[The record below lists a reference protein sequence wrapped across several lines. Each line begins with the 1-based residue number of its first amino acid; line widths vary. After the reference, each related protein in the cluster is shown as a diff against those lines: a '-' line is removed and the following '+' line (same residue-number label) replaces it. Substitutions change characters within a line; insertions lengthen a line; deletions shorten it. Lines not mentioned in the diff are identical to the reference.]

1 MKGQCMKN
9 DKKLPQKWINTP
21 FAFTRLSKNLSLLQ
35 QAVLVKV
42 SEQLQPFIKE
52 FFGSD
57 LARSRK
63 VPKALF
69 SEAVKNSGVTQIYI
83 SYAELGVPENN
94 FFAVKQAMKEVL
106 DVKVEGPKKNEDGSM
121 GMHMYNVFLSG
132 ETSIKNTGVVFGLNP
147 QVIDPDKHLYVLDY
161 AFNMVEGYV
170 SHPDN
175 IALIGEVARMP
186 MIYYILRDTSGNNW
200 KERTIKLTVSKIKK
214 YLGMLEFSGAELVK
228 EAYPKF
234 SQFKKNV
241 LDNSIADINRLKQL
255 GQIDVCISYEPIY
268 NGKRK
273 VGNPVFIEFTVY
285 DTIEHMQQAEERKRQ
300 AQQSASLF
308 AEAEEVKPK
317 QGEKE
322 WQQLLAMLDGE
333 TGEWLGSEMSDLLK
347 KVTLDDY
354 DGKTV
359 RIIVTQEQV
368 AAMENLLGNNIL
380 KSKFSQLLGHCFK
393 GDKRK
398 KVRLDYNKLNK

>member
-1 MKGQCMKN
+1 M
-9 DKKLPQKWINTP
+9 
-21 FAFTRLSKNLSLLQ
+21 
-35 QAVLVKV
+35 

-161 AFNMVEGYV
+161 AFNMTEGYV

-186 MIYYILRDTSGNNW
+186 MMYYILRDASGNNW
-200 KERTIKLTVSKIKK
+200 KERSIRLTVSKIKK
-214 YLGMLEFSGAELVK
+214 YLGMLEFSGVELVK

-241 LDNSIADINRLKQL
+241 LNNSIADINRLKQL

-273 VGNPVFIEFTVY
+273 VGNPAFIEFTVY
-285 DTIEHMQQAEERKRQ
+285 DTIEQMQQAEERKKQ
-300 AQQSASLF
+300 VQQSSSLF
-308 AEAEEVKPK
+308 ADTEDVKPK
-317 QGEKE
+317 PGEKE
-322 WQQLLAMLDGE
+322 WQQLIAMLDGE
-333 TGEWLGSEMSDLLK
+333 TGEWLGSELSDLLR
-347 KVTLDDY
+347 KVVFEQY
-354 DGKTV
+354 DGNTV
-359 RIIVTQEQV
+359 QLVVTQEQ
-368 AAMENLLGNNIL
+368 MENMENAIKDSASLN
-380 KSKFSQLLGHCFK
+380 KFSQLLGHCFK
-393 GDKRK
+393 NDKRK
-398 KVRLDYNKLNK
+398 KVGLKYRKIK

>member
-1 MKGQCMKN
+1 MEN
-9 DKKLPQKWINTP
+9 EKKLPQKWINTP
-21 FAFTRLSKNLSLLQ
+21 FAFTRLSRNLSLLQ

-57 LARSRK
+57 LAKSKK

-161 AFNMVEGYV
+161 AFNMTEGYV

-186 MIYYILRDTSGNNW
+186 MIYYILRDASGNNW
-200 KERTIKLTVSKIKK
+200 KDRSIRLTVSKIKK

-273 VGNPVFIEFTVY
+273 VGNPAFIEFTIY
-285 DTIEHMQQAEERKRQ
+285 DTIEQMQQALAKKQQ
-300 AQQSASLF
+300 AHDPASLF
-308 AEAEEVKPK
+308 DEEVKP
-317 QGEKE
+317 GEKE
-322 WQQLLAMLDGE
+322 WQQLVEMIDGDISAE
-333 TGEWLGSEMSDLLK
+333 LQKLVFLSYDGNKILVKATSEQRQRIENYMTDDVVARIRDLLK
-347 KVTLDDY
+347 RAFGKSVTWKY
-354 DGKTV
+354 FIAK
-359 RIIVTQEQV
+359 
-368 AAMENLLGNNIL
+368 
-380 KSKFSQLLGHCFK
+380 
-393 GDKRK
+393 
-398 KVRLDYNKLNK
+398 

>member
-1 MKGQCMKN
+1 MEET
-9 DKKLPQKWINTP
+9 KKLPQKWINTP

-57 LARSRK
+57 LAKSRK
-63 VPKALF
+63 VPKSLF

-186 MIYYILRDTSGNNW
+186 MIYYILRDASGNNW
-200 KERTIKLTVSKIKK
+200 KERSIQLTVSKIKK
-214 YLGMLEFSGAELVK
+214 YLGMMEFSGAEIVK

-273 VGNPVFIEFTVY
+273 VGNPAYIEFTIY
-285 DTIEHMQQAEERKRQ
+285 DTIEQMQQALARKQ
-300 AQQSASLF
+300 KAQEPASLF
-308 AEAEEVKPK
+308 AEAEEVKS
-317 QGEKE
+317 GEKE
-322 WQQLLAMLDGE
+322 WQQLVAMLDGDI
-333 TGEWLGSEMSDLLK
+333 GEELR
-347 KVTLDDY
+347 KVAFVSY
-354 DGKTV
+354 NGKTV
-359 RIIVTQEQV
+359 LLRASREQCKGV
-368 AAMENLLGNNIL
+368 ESCLSDDVIAYV
-380 KSKFSQLLGHCFK
+380 KKCSKQVFG
-393 GDKRK
+393 
-398 KVRLDYNKLNK
+398 KVIAWNYSLSDN

>member
-1 MKGQCMKN
+1 MEET
-9 DKKLPQKWINTP
+9 KKLPQKWINTP

-57 LARSRK
+57 LAKSRK
-63 VPKALF
+63 VPKSLF

-186 MIYYILRDTSGNNW
+186 MIYYILRDASGNNW
-200 KERTIKLTVSKIKK
+200 KERSIQLTVSKIKK
-214 YLGMLEFSGAELVK
+214 YLGMMEFSGAEIVK

-273 VGNPVFIEFTVY
+273 VGNPAYIEFTIY
-285 DTIEHMQQAEERKRQ
+285 DTIEQMQQALARKQ
-300 AQQSASLF
+300 KAQEPASLF
-308 AEAEEVKPK
+308 AEAEEVKS
-317 QGEKE
+317 GEKE
-322 WQQLLAMLDGE
+322 WQQLVAMLDGDI
-333 TGEWLGSEMSDLLK
+333 GEELR
-347 KVTLDDY
+347 KVAFVSY
-354 DGKTV
+354 NGKTV
-359 RIIVTQEQV
+359 LLRASREQCKRV
-368 AAMENLLGNNIL
+368 ESCLSDDVIAHV
-380 KSKFSQLLGHCFK
+380 KKCSKQVFG
-393 GDKRK
+393 
-398 KVRLDYNKLNK
+398 KVIAWNYSLSDN

>member
-1 MKGQCMKN
+1 MEEI
-9 DKKLPQKWINTP
+9 KKLPQKWINTP

-57 LARSRK
+57 LAKSRK
-63 VPKALF
+63 VPKSLF

-186 MIYYILRDTSGNNW
+186 MIYYILRDASGNNW
-200 KERTIKLTVSKIKK
+200 KERSIQLTVSKIKK
-214 YLGMLEFSGAELVK
+214 YLGMMEFSGAEIVK

-255 GQIDVCISYEPIY
+255 GQIDVFISYEPIY

-273 VGNPVFIEFTVY
+273 VGNPAYIEFTIY
-285 DTIEHMQQAEERKRQ
+285 DTIEQMQQALARKQ
-300 AQQSASLF
+300 KAQEPASLF
-308 AEAEEVKPK
+308 TAAEEVKP
-317 QGEKE
+317 GEKE
-322 WQQLLAMLDGE
+322 WQQLVAMLDGDI
-333 TGEWLGSEMSDLLK
+333 GEELR
-347 KVTLDDY
+347 KVAFVSY
-354 DGKTV
+354 NGKTV
-359 RIIVTQEQV
+359 LLRASREQCKRVESCLSDDVIAYVKKCSKQVFGKVTSW
-368 AAMENLLGNNIL
+368 NYSL
-380 KSKFSQLLGHCFK
+380 SDS
-393 GDKRK
+393 
-398 KVRLDYNKLNK
+398 

>member
-1 MKGQCMKN
+1 MEET
-9 DKKLPQKWINTP
+9 KKLPQKWINTP

-57 LARSRK
+57 LAKSRK
-63 VPKALF
+63 VPKSLF

-186 MIYYILRDTSGNNW
+186 MIYYILRDASGNNW
-200 KERTIKLTVSKIKK
+200 KERSIQLTVSKIKK
-214 YLGMLEFSGAELVK
+214 YLGMMEFSGAEIVK

-273 VGNPVFIEFTVY
+273 VGNPAYIEFTIY
-285 DTIEHMQQAEERKRQ
+285 DTIGQMQQALARKQ
-300 AQQSASLF
+300 KAQEPASLF
-308 AEAEEVKPK
+308 AAAEEVKP
-317 QGEKE
+317 GEKE
-322 WQQLLAMLDGE
+322 WQQLVAMLDGDIGAE
-333 TGEWLGSEMSDLLK
+333 LR
-347 KVTLDDY
+347 KVVFVSY

-359 RIIVTQEQV
+359 LLKASREQCKGV
-368 AAMENLLGNNIL
+368 ESCLSDDVIAYV
-380 KSKFSQLLGHCFK
+380 KKCSKQVFG
-393 GDKRK
+393 
-398 KVRLDYNKLNK
+398 KVIAWNYSLSDS

>member
-1 MKGQCMKN
+1 MEN
-9 DKKLPQKWINTP
+9 EKKLPQKWINTP
-21 FAFTRLSKNLSLLQ
+21 FAFTRLSRNLSLLQ

-57 LARSRK
+57 LAKSKK

-161 AFNMVEGYV
+161 AFNMTEGYV

-186 MIYYILRDTSGNNW
+186 MIYYILRDASGNNW
-200 KERTIKLTVSKIKK
+200 KERSIRLTVSKIKK

-273 VGNPVFIEFTVY
+273 VGNPAFIEFTIY
-285 DTIEHMQQAEERKRQ
+285 DTIEQMQQALAKKQ
-300 AQQSASLF
+300 QTQQSASLF
-308 AEAEEVKPK
+308 DDDVKP
-317 QGEKE
+317 GEKE
-322 WQQLLAMLDGE
+322 WQQLVEMLDGDISLE
-333 TGEWLGSEMSDLLK
+333 LQKLVFLSYDGNKILIKATSEQRQRIENYMTDDVVARIRDLLK
-347 KVTLDDY
+347 RAFGKSVTWKY
-354 DGKTV
+354 FIAK
-359 RIIVTQEQV
+359 
-368 AAMENLLGNNIL
+368 
-380 KSKFSQLLGHCFK
+380 
-393 GDKRK
+393 
-398 KVRLDYNKLNK
+398 

>member
-1 MKGQCMKN
+1 MEET
-9 DKKLPQKWINTP
+9 KKLPQKWINTP

-57 LARSRK
+57 LAKSRK
-63 VPKALF
+63 VPKSLF

-186 MIYYILRDTSGNNW
+186 MIYYILRDASGNNW
-200 KERTIKLTVSKIKK
+200 KERSIQLTVSKIKK
-214 YLGMLEFSGAELVK
+214 YLGMMEFSGAEIVK

-273 VGNPVFIEFTVY
+273 VGNPAYIEFSIY
-285 DTIEHMQQAEERKRQ
+285 DTIEQMQQALARKQ
-300 AQQSASLF
+300 KAQEPASLF
-308 AEAEEVKPK
+308 AEAEELKS
-317 QGEKE
+317 GEKE
-322 WQQLLAMLDGE
+322 WQQLVAMLDGDI
-333 TGEWLGSEMSDLLK
+333 GEELR
-347 KVTLDDY
+347 KVAFVSY

-359 RIIVTQEQV
+359 LLRASREQ
-368 AAMENLLGNNIL
+368 
-380 KSKFSQLLGHCFK
+380 C
-393 GDKRK
+393 K
-398 KVRLDYNKLNK
+398 KVESCLSDDVIAHVKKCSKQVFGKVIAWNYSLSDN

>member
-1 MKGQCMKN
+1 MEET
-9 DKKLPQKWINTP
+9 KKLPQKWINTP

-57 LARSRK
+57 LAKSRK
-63 VPKALF
+63 VPKSLF

-186 MIYYILRDTSGNNW
+186 MIYYILRDASGNNW
-200 KERTIKLTVSKIKK
+200 KERLIQLTVSKIKK
-214 YLGMLEFSGAELVK
+214 YLGMMEFSGAEIVK

-273 VGNPVFIEFTVY
+273 VGNPAYIEFTIY
-285 DTIEHMQQAEERKRQ
+285 DTIEQMQQALARKQ
-300 AQQSASLF
+300 KAQEPASLF
-308 AEAEEVKPK
+308 AEAEEVKS
-317 QGEKE
+317 GEKE
-322 WQQLLAMLDGE
+322 WQQLVAMLDGDI
-333 TGEWLGSEMSDLLK
+333 GEELR
-347 KVTLDDY
+347 KVAFVSY
-354 DGKTV
+354 NGKTV
-359 RIIVTQEQV
+359 LLRASREQCKGV
-368 AAMENLLGNNIL
+368 ESCLSDDVIAYV
-380 KSKFSQLLGHCFK
+380 KKCSKQVFG
-393 GDKRK
+393 
-398 KVRLDYNKLNK
+398 KVIAWNYSLSDN

>member
-1 MKGQCMKN
+1 MEET
-9 DKKLPQKWINTP
+9 KKLPQKWINTP

-57 LARSRK
+57 LAKSRK
-63 VPKALF
+63 VPKSLF

-186 MIYYILRDTSGNNW
+186 MIYYILRDASGNNW
-200 KERTIKLTVSKIKK
+200 KERSIQLTVSKIKI
-214 YLGMLEFSGAELVK
+214 YLGMMEFSGAEIVK

-273 VGNPVFIEFTVY
+273 VGNPAYIEFTIY
-285 DTIEHMQQAEERKRQ
+285 DTIEQMQQALARKQ
-300 AQQSASLF
+300 KAQEPASLF
-308 AEAEEVKPK
+308 AAAEEVKP
-317 QGEKE
+317 GEKE
-322 WQQLLAMLDGE
+322 WRQLVGMLDGDI
-333 TGEWLGSEMSDLLK
+333 GEELR
-347 KVTLDDY
+347 KVAFVSY
-354 DGKTV
+354 NGKTV
-359 RIIVTQEQV
+359 LLRARREQCKRV
-368 AAMENLLGNNIL
+368 ESCLSDDVIAHV
-380 KSKFSQLLGHCFK
+380 KKCSKQVFG
-393 GDKRK
+393 
-398 KVRLDYNKLNK
+398 KVIAWNYSLSDN

>member
-1 MKGQCMKN
+1 MENEKQ
-9 DKKLPQKWINTP
+9 LPQKWINTP

-57 LARSRK
+57 LAKSRK

-106 DVKVEGPKKNEDGSM
+106 DVKVEGPKKNEGGSW

-161 AFNMVEGYV
+161 AFNMTEGYV

-186 MIYYILRDTSGNNW
+186 MIYYILRDASGNNW
-200 KERTIKLTVSKIKK
+200 KERKIRLTVSKIKK
-214 YLGMLEFSGAELVK
+214 YLGMLEFSGTELVK

-241 LDNSIADINRLKQL
+241 LDNSIADINRLKQM
-255 GQIDVCISYEPIY
+255 GQLDVCVSYEPIY

-273 VGNPVFIEFTVY
+273 VGNPAFIEFRVY
-285 DTIEHMQQAEERKRQ
+285 DTFEQMRSDEIRKQQAGLPVSMFAD
-300 AQQSASLF
+300 AQ
-308 AEAEEVKPK
+308 EIKP
-317 QGEKE
+317 GEKE
-322 WQQLLAMLDGE
+322 WQQLVSMLEGKIGE
-333 TGEWLGSEMSDLLK
+333 ELR
-347 KVTLDDY
+347 KVDFFSY
-354 DGKTV
+354 DGKTILL
-359 RIIVTQEQV
+359 RASREQCQKV
-368 AAMENLLGNNIL
+368 ESCLSDDVIKQVKTCSVKVFGKMINWNYSL
-380 KSKFSQLLGHCFK
+380 S
-393 GDKRK
+393 DK
-398 KVRLDYNKLNK
+398 

>member
-1 MKGQCMKN
+1 MEET
-9 DKKLPQKWINTP
+9 KKLPQKWINTP

-57 LARSRK
+57 LAKSRK
-63 VPKALF
+63 VPKSLF

-186 MIYYILRDTSGNNW
+186 MIYYILRDASGNNW
-200 KERTIKLTVSKIKK
+200 KERLIQLTVSKIKK
-214 YLGMLEFSGAELVK
+214 YLGMMEFSGAEIVK

-273 VGNPVFIEFTVY
+273 VGNPAYIEFTIY
-285 DTIEHMQQAEERKRQ
+285 DTIRQMQQALAKKQ
-300 AQQSASLF
+300 KAQEPASLF
-308 AEAEEVKPK
+308 DDDVKPGK
-317 QGEKE
+317 KE
-322 WQQLLAMLDGE
+322 WQQFVETLDGE
-333 TGEWLGSEMSDLLK
+333 VGMELRKVTFASYDGKMILIKATNEQRQSIENCLTDAVVTRIRDLLK
-347 KVTLDDY
+347 RAFGKPVTWQY
-354 DGKTV
+354 FIAK
-359 RIIVTQEQV
+359 
-368 AAMENLLGNNIL
+368 
-380 KSKFSQLLGHCFK
+380 
-393 GDKRK
+393 
-398 KVRLDYNKLNK
+398 

>member
-1 MKGQCMKN
+1 MEET
-9 DKKLPQKWINTP
+9 KKLPQKWINTP

-57 LARSRK
+57 LAKSRK
-63 VPKALF
+63 VPKSLF

-186 MIYYILRDTSGNNW
+186 MIYYILRDASGNNW
-200 KERTIKLTVSKIKK
+200 KERSIQLTVSKIKK
-214 YLGMLEFSGAELVK
+214 YLGMMEFSGAEIVK

-273 VGNPVFIEFTVY
+273 VGNPAYIEFTIY
-285 DTIEHMQQAEERKRQ
+285 DTIEQMQQALAKK
-300 AQQSASLF
+300 QQTQKSGSLF
-308 AEAEEVKPK
+308 DESDEVKP
-317 QGEKE
+317 GEKE
-322 WQQLLAMLDGE
+322 WQQLVEMLDGDI
-333 TGEWLGSEMSDLLK
+333 GEELR
-347 KVTLDDY
+347 KVVFLSY

-359 RIIVTQEQV
+359 LLRASREQ
-368 AAMENLLGNNIL
+368 
-380 KSKFSQLLGHCFK
+380 C
-393 GDKRK
+393 K
-398 KVRLDYNKLNK
+398 KVESCLSDDVISHVKKCSKQVFGKVIAWNYSLSDN

>member
-1 MKGQCMKN
+1 MEET
-9 DKKLPQKWINTP
+9 KKLPQKWINTP

-57 LARSRK
+57 LAKSRK
-63 VPKALF
+63 VPKSLF

-106 DVKVEGPKKNEDGSM
+106 DVKVEGPKKNDDGSM

-186 MIYYILRDTSGNNW
+186 MIYYILRDASGNNW
-200 KERTIKLTVSKIKK
+200 KERSIQLTVSKIKK
-214 YLGMLEFSGAELVK
+214 YLGMMEFSGAEIVK

-273 VGNPVFIEFTVY
+273 VGNPAYIEFTIY
-285 DTIEHMQQAEERKRQ
+285 DTIGQMQQALAKKQKVQEP
-300 AQQSASLF
+300 ASLF
-308 AEAEEVKPK
+308 DEEVKP
-317 QGEKE
+317 GESE
-322 WQQLLAMLDGE
+322 WQQLIAMLDGDI
-333 TGEWLGSEMSDLLK
+333 GSELR
-347 KVTLDDY
+347 KVVFVSY

-359 RIIVTQEQV
+359 LLRASREQ
-368 AAMENLLGNNIL
+368 
-380 KSKFSQLLGHCFK
+380 C
-393 GDKRK
+393 K
-398 KVRLDYNKLNK
+398 KVESCLSDDVIAHVKKCSKQVFGKVIAWNYSLSDN

>member
-1 MKGQCMKN
+1 MEN
-9 DKKLPQKWINTP
+9 EKKLPQKWINTP
-21 FAFTRLSKNLSLLQ
+21 FAFTRLSRNLSLLQ

-57 LARSRK
+57 LAKSKK
-63 VPKALF
+63 VPKALL

-94 FFAVKQAMKEVL
+94 FFAVKQALKEVL

-161 AFNMVEGYV
+161 AFNMIEGYV

-186 MIYYILRDTSGNNW
+186 MIYYILRDASGNNW
-200 KERTIKLTVSKIKK
+200 KERTIRLTVSKIKT

-241 LDNSIADINRLKQL
+241 LDNSIADINRLKQS

-273 VGNPVFIEFTVY
+273 VGNPAFIEFTVY
-285 DTIEHMQQAEERKRQ
+285 NTIEQMQQALAKKQQ
-300 AQQSASLF
+300 AQMSVSLF
-308 AEAEEVKPK
+308 AEAEEIKP
-317 QGEKE
+317 GEKE
-322 WQQLLAMLDGE
+322 WQQLVTMLHGE
-333 TGEWLGSEMSDLLK
+333 IGEKLQ
-347 KVTLDDY
+347 KVEFVSY

-359 RIIVTQEQV
+359 LIKTSREQSQEIEKCLTDEVINYIKKCSKQV
-368 AAMENLLGNNIL
+368 FGKVIGWKYSL
-380 KSKFSQLLGHCFK
+380 S
-393 GDKRK
+393 DK
-398 KVRLDYNKLNK
+398 

>member
-1 MKGQCMKN
+1 MENEKY
-9 DKKLPQKWINTP
+9 LPQKWINTP

-35 QAVLVKV
+35 QSVLVKV

-57 LARSRK
+57 LAKSRK

-106 DVKVEGPKKNEDGSM
+106 DVKVEGPKKNEDGTW

-147 QVIDPDKHLYVLDY
+147 QVIDPEKHLYVLDY
-161 AFNMVEGYV
+161 AFNMTEGYV

-186 MIYYILRDTSGNNW
+186 MMYYILRDASGNNW
-200 KERTIKLTVSKIKK
+200 KERKIRLTVSKIKK
-214 YLGMLEFSGAELVK
+214 YLGMLEFSGTELVK

-241 LDNSIADINRLKQL
+241 LDNSIADINRLKQM
-255 GQIDVCISYEPIY
+255 GQLDVCVSYEPIY

-273 VGNPVFIEFTVY
+273 IGNPAFIEFTIY
-285 DTIEHMQQAEERKRQ
+285 DNIGQMQQAVQQRQ
-300 AQQSASLF
+300 SEQQLTLF
-308 AEAEEVKPK
+308 ADAEELKPK
-317 QGEKE
+317 SGEKE
-322 WQQLLAMLDGE
+322 WRQLVSMLDGE
-333 TGEWLGSEMSDLLK
+333 IGEQLH
-347 KVTLDDY
+347 KVEFVSY
-354 DGKTV
+354 DGKTILIKASRAQCEKV
-359 RIIVTQEQV
+359 ESCLTNDVIKHVKNCSAKVFGKIV
-368 AAMENLLGNNIL
+368 NWNYSL
-380 KSKFSQLLGHCFK
+380 S
-393 GDKRK
+393 DK
-398 KVRLDYNKLNK
+398 

>member
-1 MKGQCMKN
+1 MENEKQ
-9 DKKLPQKWINTP
+9 LPQKWINTP

-106 DVKVEGPKKNEDGSM
+106 DVKVEGPKKNEDGTW

-161 AFNMVEGYV
+161 AFNMTEGYV

-186 MIYYILRDTSGNNW
+186 MIYYILRDASGNNW
-200 KERTIKLTVSKIKK
+200 KERKIRLTVSKIKK
-214 YLGMLEFSGAELVK
+214 YLGMLEFSGTELVK

-241 LDNSIADINRLKQL
+241 LDNSLADINRLKQM
-255 GQIDVCISYEPIY
+255 GQLDVCVSYEPIY

-273 VGNPVFIEFTVY
+273 VGNPAFIEFYVY
-285 DTIEHMQQAEERKRQ
+285 DTIEQMRQATRQRQQKQHPGLFADAEEI
-300 AQQSASLF
+300 
-308 AEAEEVKPK
+308 KP
-317 QGEKE
+317 GEKE
-322 WQQLLAMLDGE
+322 WQMFLGLLDKQLA
-333 TGEWLGSEMSDLLK
+333 SDL
-347 KVTLDDY
+347 
-354 DGKTV
+354 
-359 RIIVTQEQV
+359 
-368 AAMENLLGNNIL
+368 
-380 KSKFSQLLGHCFK
+380 S
-393 GDKRK
+393 
-398 KVRLDYNKLNK
+398 KVRYMAFKDGTVCLAVANNAQIEMIEEHFADIAVLNHTHKCAVKIYGKKISLIYKIIKQ

>member
-1 MKGQCMKN
+1 MEET
-9 DKKLPQKWINTP
+9 KKLPQKWINTP

-57 LARSRK
+57 LAKSRK
-63 VPKALF
+63 VPKSLF

-186 MIYYILRDTSGNNW
+186 MIYYILRDASGNNW
-200 KERTIKLTVSKIKK
+200 KERSIQLTVSKIKK
-214 YLGMLEFSGAELVK
+214 YLGMMEFSGAEIVK

-273 VGNPVFIEFTVY
+273 VGNPAYIEFTIY
-285 DTIEHMQQAEERKRQ
+285 DTIEQMQQALAKKQQ
-300 AQQSASLF
+300 AQEPASLF
-308 AEAEEVKPK
+308 TEAEEVKP
-317 QGEKE
+317 GEKE
-322 WQQLLAMLDGE
+322 WQQLVAMLDGE
-333 TGEWLGSEMSDLLK
+333 IVSEMRKMAFLSYDGNTILLK
-347 KVTLDDY
+347 ASREQYKKFDSCLSDDIMAHIEKCSKQVFGKVI
-354 DGKTV
+354 KW
-359 RIIVTQEQV
+359 
-368 AAMENLLGNNIL
+368 
-380 KSKFSQLLGHCFK
+380 KFFLP
-393 GDKRK
+393 DK
-398 KVRLDYNKLNK
+398 

>member
-1 MKGQCMKN
+1 MENEKQ
-9 DKKLPQKWINTP
+9 LPQKWINTP

-106 DVKVEGPKKNEDGSM
+106 DVKVEGPKRNEDGSW

-161 AFNMVEGYV
+161 AFNMTEGYV

-186 MIYYILRDTSGNNW
+186 MIYYILRDASGNNW
-200 KERTIKLTVSKIKK
+200 KDRKIRITVSKIKK
-214 YLGMLEFSGAELVK
+214 YLGMLEFSGTELVK

-273 VGNPVFIEFTVY
+273 VGNPAYIEFTIY
-285 DTIEHMQQAEERKRQ
+285 DTIGEMQQAILQRQ
-300 AQQSASLF
+300 QKQQLNLF
-308 AEAEEVKPK
+308 ADTQGFKA
-317 QGEKE
+317 GEKE
-322 WQQLLAMLDGE
+322 WQQLVAMLGGE
-333 TGEWLGSEMSDLLK
+333 LGEELR
-347 KVTLDDY
+347 KVEFVSY

-359 RIIVTQEQV
+359 LLKASREQ
-368 AAMENLLGNNIL
+368 
-380 KSKFSQLLGHCFK
+380 C
-393 GDKRK
+393 K
-398 KVRLDYNKLNK
+398 KVESCLSDDVIAHVKKCSKHVFGKVIAWNYSLSDN

>member
-1 MKGQCMKN
+1 MENEKQ
-9 DKKLPQKWINTP
+9 LPQKWINTP

-94 FFAVKQAMKEVL
+94 FFAVRQAMKEVL
-106 DVKVEGPKKNEDGSM
+106 DVKVEGPKKNEDGTW

-161 AFNMVEGYV
+161 AFNMTEGYV

-186 MIYYILRDTSGNNW
+186 MIYYILRDASGNNW
-200 KERTIKLTVSKIKK
+200 KERKIRLTVRKIKK
-214 YLGMLEFSGAELVK
+214 YLGMLEFSGTELVK

-241 LDNSIADINRLKQL
+241 LDNSLADINRLKQM
-255 GQIDVCISYEPIY
+255 GQLDVCVSYEPIY

-273 VGNPVFIEFTVY
+273 VGNPAFIEFTIY
-285 DTIEHMQQAEERKRQ
+285 DTIEQMQQATQQRQ
-300 AQQSASLF
+300 HKQQPVLF
-308 AEAEEVKPK
+308 ADAPEIKP
-317 QGEKE
+317 GEKE
-322 WQQLLAMLDGE
+322 WDAFLTAYRG
-333 TGEWLGSEMSDLLK
+333 
-347 KVTLDDY
+347 
-354 DGKTV
+354 
-359 RIIVTQEQV
+359 
-368 AAMENLLGNNIL
+368 AFANNIYNFRFYSFENDTVHVTGPRDMYVRFQGAIADNTKEETL
-380 KSKFSQLLGHCFK
+380 AFFRQLRECYGREVKFRVIC
-393 GDKRK
+393 
-398 KVRLDYNKLNK
+398 N

>member
-1 MKGQCMKN
+1 MEET
-9 DKKLPQKWINTP
+9 KKLPQKWINTP

-57 LARSRK
+57 LAKSRK
-63 VPKALF
+63 VPKSLF

-161 AFNMVEGYV
+161 AFNMIEGYV

-186 MIYYILRDTSGNNW
+186 MIYYILRDASGNNW
-200 KERTIKLTVSKIKK
+200 KERSIQLTVSKIKI
-214 YLGMLEFSGAELVK
+214 YLGMMEFSGAEIVK

-273 VGNPVFIEFTVY
+273 VGNPAYIEFTIY
-285 DTIEHMQQAEERKRQ
+285 DTIEQMQQTLARK
-300 AQQSASLF
+300 QQTQQPTSLF
-308 AEAEEVKPK
+308 AEADEVKP
-317 QGEKE
+317 GEKE
-322 WQQLLAMLDGE
+322 WQQLVAMLDGDI
-333 TGEWLGSEMSDLLK
+333 GEELR
-347 KVTLDDY
+347 KVVFVSY

-359 RIIVTQEQV
+359 LLKASREQ
-368 AAMENLLGNNIL
+368 
-380 KSKFSQLLGHCFK
+380 C
-393 GDKRK
+393 K
-398 KVRLDYNKLNK
+398 KVEDCLSDDVIAHVKKCSKQVFGKFIEWNYSLSDN

>member
-1 MKGQCMKN
+1 MEET
-9 DKKLPQKWINTP
+9 KKLPQKWINTP

-57 LARSRK
+57 LAKSRK
-63 VPKALF
+63 VPKSLF

-186 MIYYILRDTSGNNW
+186 MIYYILRDASGNNW
-200 KERTIKLTVSKIKK
+200 KERLIQLTVSKIKK
-214 YLGMLEFSGAELVK
+214 YLGMMEFSGAEIVK

-273 VGNPVFIEFTVY
+273 VGNPAYIEFTIY
-285 DTIEHMQQAEERKRQ
+285 DTIEQMQQALARKQ
-300 AQQSASLF
+300 KAQEPASLF
-308 AEAEEVKPK
+308 AEAEEVKS
-317 QGEKE
+317 GEKE
-322 WQQLLAMLDGE
+322 WQQLVAMLDGDI
-333 TGEWLGSEMSDLLK
+333 GEELR
-347 KVTLDDY
+347 KVAFVSY
-354 DGKTV
+354 NGKTV
-359 RIIVTQEQV
+359 LLRASREQCKRV
-368 AAMENLLGNNIL
+368 ESCLSDDVIAHV
-380 KSKFSQLLGHCFK
+380 KKCSKQVFG
-393 GDKRK
+393 
-398 KVRLDYNKLNK
+398 KVIAWNYSLSDN

>member
-1 MKGQCMKN
+1 MEEI
-9 DKKLPQKWINTP
+9 KKLPQKWINTP

-57 LARSRK
+57 LAKSRK
-63 VPKALF
+63 VPKSLF

-161 AFNMVEGYV
+161 AFNMTEGYV

-186 MIYYILRDTSGNNW
+186 MIYYILRDASGNNW
-200 KERTIKLTVSKIKK
+200 KERSIQLTVSKIKK
-214 YLGMLEFSGAELVK
+214 YLGMMEFSGAEIVK

-273 VGNPVFIEFTVY
+273 VGNPAYIEFTIY
-285 DTIEHMQQAEERKRQ
+285 DTIEQMQQALAKKQ
-300 AQQSASLF
+300 KAQEPASLF
-308 AEAEEVKPK
+308 AEAEEVKP
-317 QGEKE
+317 GEKE
-322 WQQLLAMLDGE
+322 WQQLVAMLDGDV
-333 TGEWLGSEMSDLLK
+333 GEELR
-347 KVTLDDY
+347 KVAFVSY

-359 RIIVTQEQV
+359 LLKASREQ
-368 AAMENLLGNNIL
+368 
-380 KSKFSQLLGHCFK
+380 C
-393 GDKRK
+393 K
-398 KVRLDYNKLNK
+398 KVESCLSDDVIAHVKKCSKQVFGKVIAWNYSLSDN

>member
-1 MKGQCMKN
+1 MENEKH
-9 DKKLPQKWINTP
+9 LPQKWINTP

-35 QAVLVKV
+35 QSVLVKV

-57 LARSRK
+57 LAKSRK

-106 DVKVEGPKKNEDGSM
+106 DVKVEGPKKNEDGTW

-161 AFNMVEGYV
+161 AFNMTEGYV

-186 MIYYILRDTSGNNW
+186 MIYYILRDASGNNW
-200 KERTIKLTVSKIKK
+200 KERKIRLTVSKIKK
-214 YLGMLEFSGAELVK
+214 YLGMLEFSGTELVK

-241 LDNSIADINRLKQL
+241 LDNSIADINRLKQI
-255 GQIDVCISYEPIY
+255 GQLDVCVSYEPIY

-273 VGNPVFIEFTVY
+273 VGNPAFIEFYVY
-285 DTIEHMQQAEERKRQ
+285 DTLEQMQSEEMRK
-300 AQQSASLF
+300 QQTGQPASLF
-308 AEAEEVKPK
+308 AEAEEVKP
-317 QGEKE
+317 GEKE
-322 WQQLLAMLDGE
+322 WDAFLTVYRGAFANIIYNFRFYSFENNTVHVTGPRDMYVRFQSAFADNTKEALTFFRQL
-333 TGEWLGSEMSDLLK
+333 SECYGRE
-347 KVTLDDY
+347 VQF
-354 DGKTV
+354 
-359 RIIVTQEQV
+359 RIIH
-368 AAMENLLGNNIL
+368 N
-380 KSKFSQLLGHCFK
+380 
-393 GDKRK
+393 
-398 KVRLDYNKLNK
+398 

>member
-1 MKGQCMKN
+1 MEET
-9 DKKLPQKWINTP
+9 KKLPQKWINTP

-57 LARSRK
+57 LAKSRK
-63 VPKALF
+63 VPKSLF

-186 MIYYILRDTSGNNW
+186 MIYYILRDASGNNW
-200 KERTIKLTVSKIKK
+200 KERSIQLTVSKIKK
-214 YLGMLEFSGAELVK
+214 YLGMMVFSGAEIVK

-273 VGNPVFIEFTVY
+273 VGNPAYIEFTIY
-285 DTIEHMQQAEERKRQ
+285 DTIGQMQQALAKKQKVQEP
-300 AQQSASLF
+300 ASLF
-308 AEAEEVKPK
+308 AEAEEVKS
-317 QGEKE
+317 GEKE
-322 WQQLLAMLDGE
+322 WQQLVTMLDGDI
-333 TGEWLGSEMSDLLK
+333 GEELR
-347 KVTLDDY
+347 KVAFVSY

-359 RIIVTQEQV
+359 LLKASREQCEKV
-368 AAMENLLGNNIL
+368 ESCLSDDVIAHV
-380 KSKFSQLLGHCFK
+380 KKCSKQVFG
-393 GDKRK
+393 
-398 KVRLDYNKLNK
+398 KVIAWNYSLSDN

>member
-1 MKGQCMKN
+1 MEN
-9 DKKLPQKWINTP
+9 EKKLPQKWINTP
-21 FAFTRLSKNLSLLQ
+21 FAFTRLSRNLSLLQ

-57 LARSRK
+57 LAKSKK

-106 DVKVEGPKKNEDGSM
+106 DVKVEGPKKNDDGSM

-147 QVIDPDKHLYVLDY
+147 QVIDPDRHLYVLDY
-161 AFNMVEGYV
+161 AFNMTEGYV

-186 MIYYILRDTSGNNW
+186 MIYYILRDASGNNW
-200 KERTIKLTVSKIKK
+200 KERSIRLTVSKIKK

-255 GQIDVCISYEPIY
+255 GQIDVCVSYEPIY

-273 VGNPVFIEFTVY
+273 VGNPAFIEFTIY
-285 DTIEHMQQAEERKRQ
+285 DTIGQMQQAILQGQRE
-300 AQQSASLF
+300 QQPSLF
-308 AEAEEVKPK
+308 ADDEVKP
-317 QGEKE
+317 GEKE
-322 WQQLLAMLDGE
+322 WQQLVAMFDGE
-333 TGEWLGSEMSDLLK
+333 VGVELR
-347 KVTLDDY
+347 KVAFASY
-354 DGKTV
+354 DGKTIV
-359 RIIVTQEQV
+359 IKATNEQRQRIENCMTDADVTR
-368 AAMENLLGNNIL
+368 IRDYL
-380 KSKFSQLLGHCFK
+380 KRTFGKPVIWKYFISK
-393 GDKRK
+393 
-398 KVRLDYNKLNK
+398 

>member
-1 MKGQCMKN
+1 MEET
-9 DKKLPQKWINTP
+9 KKLPQKWINTP

-57 LARSRK
+57 LAKSRK
-63 VPKALF
+63 VPKSLF

-132 ETSIKNTGVVFGLNP
+132 DTSIKNTGVVFGLNP

-161 AFNMVEGYV
+161 AFNMTEGYV

-186 MIYYILRDTSGNNW
+186 MIYYILRDASGNNW
-200 KERTIKLTVSKIKK
+200 KERSIQLTVSKIKK
-214 YLGMLEFSGAELVK
+214 YLGMMEFSGAEIVK

-273 VGNPVFIEFTVY
+273 VGNPAYIEFTIY
-285 DTIEHMQQAEERKRQ
+285 DTIEQMQQALAKKQ
-300 AQQSASLF
+300 KAQEPASLF
-308 AEAEEVKPK
+308 SEAVEVKP
-317 QGEKE
+317 GEKE
-322 WQQLLAMLDGE
+322 WRQFVEMLDGDI
-333 TGEWLGSEMSDLLK
+333 GEELRKMAFLSYGGNTILLK
-347 KVTLDDY
+347 ASREQYKKFDSCLSDDIMAHIEKCSKQVFGKVI
-354 DGKTV
+354 KW
-359 RIIVTQEQV
+359 
-368 AAMENLLGNNIL
+368 
-380 KSKFSQLLGHCFK
+380 KFFLP
-393 GDKRK
+393 
-398 KVRLDYNKLNK
+398 NK

>member
-1 MKGQCMKN
+1 MEET
-9 DKKLPQKWINTP
+9 KKLPQKWINTP

-57 LARSRK
+57 LAKSRK
-63 VPKALF
+63 VPKSLF

-186 MIYYILRDTSGNNW
+186 MIYYILRDASGNNW
-200 KERTIKLTVSKIKK
+200 KERSIQLTVSKIKK
-214 YLGMLEFSGAELVK
+214 YLGMMEFSGAEIVK

-234 SQFKKNV
+234 SQFKQNV

-273 VGNPVFIEFTVY
+273 VGNPAYIEFTIY
-285 DTIEHMQQAEERKRQ
+285 DTIEQMQQALARKQ
-300 AQQSASLF
+300 KAQEPASLF
-308 AEAEEVKPK
+308 AAAEEVKP
-317 QGEKE
+317 GEKE
-322 WQQLLAMLDGE
+322 WRQLVEMLDGDIGAE
-333 TGEWLGSEMSDLLK
+333 LR
-347 KVTLDDY
+347 KVVFVSY

-359 RIIVTQEQV
+359 LLKASREQ
-368 AAMENLLGNNIL
+368 
-380 KSKFSQLLGHCFK
+380 C
-393 GDKRK
+393 K
-398 KVRLDYNKLNK
+398 KVESCLSDDVIAYVKKCSKQVFGKVIAWNYSLSDN

>member
-1 MKGQCMKN
+1 MEN
-9 DKKLPQKWINTP
+9 EKKLPQKWINTP
-21 FAFTRLSKNLSLLQ
+21 FAFTRLSRNLSLLQ

-57 LARSRK
+57 LAKSKK

-161 AFNMVEGYV
+161 AFNMTEGYV

-186 MIYYILRDTSGNNW
+186 MIYYILRDASGNNW
-200 KERTIKLTVSKIKK
+200 KERSIRLTVSKIKK

-273 VGNPVFIEFTVY
+273 VGNPAFIEFTIY
-285 DTIEHMQQAEERKRQ
+285 DTIEQMQQAILRGQRE
-300 AQQSASLF
+300 QQPSLF
-308 AEAEEVKPK
+308 ADDDVKT
-317 QGEKE
+317 GEKE
-322 WQQLLAMLDGE
+322 WQQLLRMIDKDLAA
-333 TGEWLGSEMSDLLK
+333 DLLK
-347 KVTLDDY
+347 AQFLSYKGTY
-354 DGKTV
+354 
-359 RIIVTQEQV
+359 I
-368 AAMENLLGNNIL
+368 LLGIPNKTLYTMIEEHFNDIAVKNHIEQCL
-380 KSKFSQLLGHCFK
+380 A
-393 GDKRK
+393 
-398 KVRLDYNKLNK
+398 KVFGKIIAMKYKIIKQ

>member
-1 MKGQCMKN
+1 MENEKH
-9 DKKLPQKWINTP
+9 LPQKWINTP

-35 QAVLVKV
+35 QSVLVKV

-57 LARSRK
+57 LAKSRK

-106 DVKVEGPKKNEDGSM
+106 DVKVEGPKKNEDGTW

-161 AFNMVEGYV
+161 AFNMTEGYV

-186 MIYYILRDTSGNNW
+186 MIYYILRDASGNNW
-200 KERTIKLTVSKIKK
+200 KERKIRLTVSKIKK
-214 YLGMLEFSGAELVK
+214 YLGMLEFSGTELVK

-241 LDNSIADINRLKQL
+241 LDNSIADINRLKQI
-255 GQIDVCISYEPIY
+255 GQLDVCVSYEPIY

-273 VGNPVFIEFTVY
+273 VGNPAFIEFYVY
-285 DTIEHMQQAEERKRQ
+285 DTLEQMQSEEMRK
-300 AQQSASLF
+300 QQTGQPASLF
-308 AEAEEVKPK
+308 DEVEEVKP
-317 QGEKE
+317 GEKE
-322 WQQLLAMLDGE
+322 WDAFLKAYRGAFANIIYNFRFYRFENNTVHVTGPRDMYVRFQSAFADNTKEALTFFRQLRECYGRE
-333 TGEWLGSEMSDLLK
+333 
-347 KVTLDDY
+347 VQF
-354 DGKTV
+354 
-359 RIIVTQEQV
+359 RII
-368 AAMENLLGNNIL
+368 
-380 KSKFSQLLGHCFK
+380 
-393 GDKRK
+393 
-398 KVRLDYNKLNK
+398 LN

>member
-1 MKGQCMKN
+1 MEET
-9 DKKLPQKWINTP
+9 KKLPQKWINTP

-57 LARSRK
+57 LAKSRK
-63 VPKALF
+63 VPKSLF

-186 MIYYILRDTSGNNW
+186 MIYYILRDASGNNW
-200 KERTIKLTVSKIKK
+200 KERSIQLTVSKIKK
-214 YLGMLEFSGAELVK
+214 YLGMMEFSGAEIVK

-273 VGNPVFIEFTVY
+273 VGNPAYIEFSIY
-285 DTIEHMQQAEERKRQ
+285 DTIGQMQQALAKKQ
-300 AQQSASLF
+300 KAQEPESLF
-308 AEAEEVKPK
+308 AEAEEVKP
-317 QGEKE
+317 GEKE
-322 WQQLLAMLDGE
+322 WQQLVAMLDGDI
-333 TGEWLGSEMSDLLK
+333 GEELR
-347 KVTLDDY
+347 KVVFVSY
-354 DGKTV
+354 DEKTV
-359 RIIVTQEQV
+359 LLRASREQCNKV
-368 AAMENLLGNNIL
+368 ESCLSDDVIAHV
-380 KSKFSQLLGHCFK
+380 KKCSKQVFG
-393 GDKRK
+393 
-398 KVRLDYNKLNK
+398 KVIAWNYSLSDN

>member
-1 MKGQCMKN
+1 MEN
-9 DKKLPQKWINTP
+9 EKKLPQKWINTP
-21 FAFTRLSKNLSLLQ
+21 FAFTRLSRNLSLLQ

-57 LARSRK
+57 LAKSKK

-106 DVKVEGPKKNEDGSM
+106 DVKVEGPRKNEDGSM

-161 AFNMVEGYV
+161 AFNMTEGYV

-186 MIYYILRDTSGNNW
+186 MIYYILRDASGNNW
-200 KERTIKLTVSKIKK
+200 KERSIRLTVSKIKK

-273 VGNPVFIEFTVY
+273 VGNPAFIEFTVY
-285 DTIEHMQQAEERKRQ
+285 DTIEQMQQTLTKKQQ
-300 AQQSASLF
+300 AQQSVSLF
-308 AEAEEVKPK
+308 DEAEVIKP
-317 QGEKE
+317 GEKE
-322 WQQLLAMLDGE
+322 WQQLVTMLHGE
-333 TGEWLGSEMSDLLK
+333 IGEDLQ
-347 KVTLDDY
+347 KVEFVLY
-354 DGKTV
+354 DGKV
-359 RIIVTQEQV
+359 VLIKASREQCQKIEKCLTDDV
-368 AAMENLLGNNIL
+368 INYI
-380 KSKFSQLLGHCFK
+380 KKCSKQVFGKVIGWKYSLS
-393 GDKRK
+393 DK
-398 KVRLDYNKLNK
+398 

>member
-1 MKGQCMKN
+1 MEN
-9 DKKLPQKWINTP
+9 EKKLPQKWINTP
-21 FAFTRLSKNLSLLQ
+21 FAFTRLSRNLSLLQ

-57 LARSRK
+57 LAKSKK

-161 AFNMVEGYV
+161 AFNMTEGYV

-186 MIYYILRDTSGNNW
+186 MIYYILRDASGNNW
-200 KERTIKLTVSKIKK
+200 KERSIRLTVSKIKK

-273 VGNPVFIEFTVY
+273 VGNPAFIEFTIY
-285 DTIEHMQQAEERKRQ
+285 DTIEQMQQAILRGQLE
-300 AQQSASLF
+300 QQPSLF
-308 AEAEEVKPK
+308 ADDDVKT
-317 QGEKE
+317 GEKE
-322 WQQLLAMLDGE
+322 WQQLLRMIDK
-333 TGEWLGSEMSDLLK
+333 DL
-347 KVTLDDY
+347 
-354 DGKTV
+354 
-359 RIIVTQEQV
+359 
-368 AAMENLLGNNIL
+368 AADLRKAQFLSYKGTYILLGIPNKTLYTMIEEHFNDIAVKNHIEQCL
-380 KSKFSQLLGHCFK
+380 A
-393 GDKRK
+393 
-398 KVRLDYNKLNK
+398 KVFGKIIAMKYKIIKQ

>member
-1 MKGQCMKN
+1 MEET
-9 DKKLPQKWINTP
+9 KKLPQKWINTP

-57 LARSRK
+57 LAKSRK
-63 VPKALF
+63 VPKSLF

-186 MIYYILRDTSGNNW
+186 MIYYILRDASGNNW
-200 KERTIKLTVSKIKK
+200 KERSIQLTVSKIKK
-214 YLGMLEFSGAELVK
+214 YLGMMEFSGAEIVK

-273 VGNPVFIEFTVY
+273 VGNPAHIEFTIY
-285 DTIEHMQQAEERKRQ
+285 DTIGEMQQAILQRQ
-300 AQQSASLF
+300 QKQQINLF
-308 AEAEEVKPK
+308 ADTQGFKA
-317 QGEKE
+317 GEKE
-322 WQQLLAMLDGE
+322 WKQLVSMLGGE
-333 TGEWLGSEMSDLLK
+333 FGEELR
-347 KVTLDDY
+347 KVEFVSY

-359 RIIVTQEQV
+359 LLRASREQ
-368 AAMENLLGNNIL
+368 
-380 KSKFSQLLGHCFK
+380 C
-393 GDKRK
+393 K
-398 KVRLDYNKLNK
+398 KVESCLTDDVIKQVKAFSAKVFGKVVNWNYYLPDK

>member
-1 MKGQCMKN
+1 MEEI
-9 DKKLPQKWINTP
+9 KKLPQKWINTP

-57 LARSRK
+57 LAKSRK
-63 VPKALF
+63 VPKSLF

-186 MIYYILRDTSGNNW
+186 MIYYILRDASGNNW
-200 KERTIKLTVSKIKK
+200 KERSIQLTVSKIKK
-214 YLGMLEFSGAELVK
+214 YLGMMEFSGAEIVK

-273 VGNPVFIEFTVY
+273 VGNPAYIEFSIY
-285 DTIEHMQQAEERKRQ
+285 DTIGQMQQALARKQ
-300 AQQSASLF
+300 KAQEPASLF
-308 AEAEEVKPK
+308 AAAEEVRP
-317 QGEKE
+317 GEKE
-322 WQQLLAMLDGE
+322 WRQLVGMLDGDI
-333 TGEWLGSEMSDLLK
+333 GEELR
-347 KVTLDDY
+347 KVAFVSY
-354 DGKTV
+354 NGKTV
-359 RIIVTQEQV
+359 LLRARREQCKRV
-368 AAMENLLGNNIL
+368 ESCLSDDVIAHV
-380 KSKFSQLLGHCFK
+380 KKCSKQVFG
-393 GDKRK
+393 
-398 KVRLDYNKLNK
+398 KVIAWNYSLSDN